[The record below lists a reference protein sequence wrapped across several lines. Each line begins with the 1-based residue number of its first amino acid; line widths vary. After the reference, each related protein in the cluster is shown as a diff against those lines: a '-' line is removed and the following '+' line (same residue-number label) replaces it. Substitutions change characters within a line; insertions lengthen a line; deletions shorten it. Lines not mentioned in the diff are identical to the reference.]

1 MRRTL
6 KTLVLGSLGGVIATL
21 FSLPLAWMLGA
32 LFLVMVASL
41 GGVRTGV
48 DKRVHVIAIAL
59 LGLFIGSR
67 IQAHELLGLTQW
79 YPSVIAM
86 LVYMVMMLTGGYW
99 IFKRANVGR
108 ISAMFCAYPGS
119 MNSALV
125 LAEGARGDL
134 RWIAISHSLRLVTVV
149 SGAALLAS
157 FFVDE
162 VTIESDSHGLALMD
176 AAALVLAPLCWWL
189 ARKCRV
195 PIPEFLGPMAAGAIM
210 ANAGVD
216 YSLPV
221 WLVLVAFLILGSSV
235 GSRFSGTPW
244 RQVVSV
250 GRFGILY
257 ALFALLT
264 AMLMA
269 WLVASFT
276 ELSFAAVLLAL
287 IPGGVGEMAVI
298 ATVMGID
305 PVYVV
310 SHHILRLLIL
320 IFMTPLMVRLAGSLE
335 APQTPP
341 GQ

>member
-1 MRRTL
+1 MSKTL
-6 KTLVLGSLGGVIATL
+6 KTLCLGSLGGAIATL

-32 LFLVMVASL
+32 LFLVMSASIA
-41 GGVRTGV
+41 GVRTGV
-48 DKRVHVIAIAL
+48 DKRVHVVAIAL

-67 IQAHELLGLTQW
+67 IQAQELLGLVRW

-86 LVYMVMMLTGGYW
+86 LLYMVMMLAGGYW
-99 IFKRANVGR
+99 IFTQAKVGR

-125 LAEGARGDL
+125 LAEPARGDL

-157 FFVDE
+157 LFVDE
-162 VTIESDSHGLALMD
+162 VTLESDTHWLALSD
-176 AAALVLAPLCWWL
+176 IAALMLAPLCWWVL
-189 ARKCRV
+189 RRCRA
-195 PIPEFLGPMAAGAIM
+195 PLPEFLGPMVAGAIM
-210 ANAGVD
+210 TNAGVGF
-216 YSLPV
+216 SLPA
-221 WLVLVAFLILGSSV
+221 WPVLLAFMILGSSV
-235 GSRFSGTPW
+235 GARFSGTPW
-244 RQVVSV
+244 RQVLSV
-250 GRFGILY
+250 GRFGIAY
-257 ALFALLT
+257 ALFALAA

-276 ELSFAAVLLAL
+276 SLGFTAVLLAL

-310 SHHILRLLIL
+310 SHHVLRLLIL
-320 IFMTPLMVRLAGSLE
+320 IFMTPWMVRLASSLG
-335 APQTPP
+335 APETPP
-341 GQ
+341 PP